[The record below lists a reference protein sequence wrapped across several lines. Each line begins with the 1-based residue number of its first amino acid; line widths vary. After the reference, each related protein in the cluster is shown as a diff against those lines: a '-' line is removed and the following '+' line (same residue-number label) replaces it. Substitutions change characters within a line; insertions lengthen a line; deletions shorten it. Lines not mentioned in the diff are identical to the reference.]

1 MTVSLFG
8 HRIMQN
14 SVAAADRLRRI
25 VNDLLSNEEFVEFLV
40 GRDGDFDLL
49 AASIIRTAM
58 QKINRQNASLILVLP
73 YPRAEIIENET
84 FFLDYYDDI
93 EICDA
98 AQISHYKS
106 AFWIRNRQM
115 IDRSD
120 LVIVCLEHSKGGT
133 ARAANYATHRGIKV
147 LNVAVE

>member
-14 SVAAADRLRRI
+14 SVAVAERLRAI
-25 VNDLLSNEEFVEFLV
+25 VNDLLSKEEFVEFLI

-49 AASIIRTAM
+49 AASIIRTSM
-58 QKINRQNASLILVLP
+58 RKINRQNASLILVLP
-73 YPRAEIIENET
+73 YPRAELVENEAS
-84 FFLDYYDDI
+84 FLDYYDHI

-106 AFWIRNRQM
+106 AFWIRNQQM

-120 LVIVCLEHSKGGT
+120 LIIVCLERSEGGT
-133 ARAANYATHRGIKV
+133 ARAKNYATRHGIKV
-147 LNVAVE
+147 LNVAGG

>member
-120 LVIVCLEHSKGGT
+120 LVIVCLEYSKGGT

-147 LNVAVE
+147 LNVAAE